1 VRWRPHSPRHGAT
14 AGPLSRDS
22 RWQSSAPTSERT
34 AAATRSSSSRW
45 ACTCVAQAPLLFRRV
60 PCASPPELRSP
71 ARPLAQVRFGR
82 LVWTVEKR
90 FNDFCALDAL
100 LRQRLTPQQVAVT
113 CTLASARSGS
123 GVCCRARAGRTRGS
137 RAPLVQL
144 HARRADARARHVL
157 LCPPQATTLAPLPR
171 KVPEFAIDNA
181 VRVQRLDLYCK
192 TLCVQVSDDRS
203 AGAED
208 ANVTQLVSLVYDFI
222 NMKKHCGQVKGPTTG
237 VQDTVD
243 AKTDL
248 DWKALPDH
256 SQVATANGREVD
268 DDTEYE
274 LLLATES
281 ELSKLMEELSDA
293 DHRSQAHAETK
304 KSLAQQV
311 VAAQAE
317 IPPLVA
323 RVQVGELQLQEAKEG
338 SGASRQLALELCSL
352 ARQLDSAALT
362 LVDAVRRWQ
371 MAAQASTVPSAL
383 SLHTAAA
390 QVHRA
395 DEHQGEA
402 AHQRDAFS
410 NGLSIVGKNSSGRE
424 GEGGAGRDGAGG
436 AEREGSTGGGED
448 ASGAQQDKRAG
459 VDAGAQALTAAVAGA
474 IQEFL
479 DVEEACARIA
489 AGPASDLPGGGTA
502 RGRMLLSVQTA
513 QMLAENAA
521 LWRGLAES
529 AETQRRVGA
538 YLARHAP
545 SEASTAEDGD
555 DKSGGSVGGS
565 SSSGEKAGR
574 REGGGAEAAG
584 AAQMHAARSG
594 VVVTVSTSPGT
605 GSVSDRSSKQSK

>member
-1 VRWRPHSPRHGAT
+1 M
-14 AGPLSRDS
+14 
-22 RWQSSAPTSERT
+22 
-34 AAATRSSSSRW
+34 
-45 ACTCVAQAPLLFRRV
+45 
-60 PCASPPELRSP
+60 
-71 ARPLAQVRFGR
+71 
-82 LVWTVEKR
+82 
-90 FNDFCALDAL
+90 
-100 LRQRLTPQQVAVT
+100 
-113 CTLASARSGS
+113 
-123 GVCCRARAGRTRGS
+123 
-137 RAPLVQL
+137 
-144 HARRADARARHVL
+144 
-157 LCPPQATTLAPLPR
+157 LCPPQAATLAPLPR

-208 ANVTQLVSLVYDFI
+208 ADVTQLVSLVYDFI
-222 NMKKHCGQVKGPTTG
+222 NLKKHCGQVKGPTTG

-256 SQVATANGREVD
+256 SPVATANGREVD

-323 RVQVGELQLQEAKEG
+323 RVQVGELQLQEAKDG
-338 SGASRQLALELCSL
+338 AGASRQLALDLCSL

-371 MAAQASTVPSAL
+371 MAARASTAPPAL

-402 AHQRDAFS
+402 AQERDAFA
-410 NGLSIVGKNSSGRE
+410 NGVSVVGKDASGRE
-424 GEGGAGRDGAGG
+424 REGGAGRDGAGG
-436 AEREGSTGGGED
+436 AEQEGSTGGGEE
-448 ASGAQQDKRAG
+448 ASGVQQDKRAG

-489 AGPASDLPGGGTA
+489 AAVTRPASDLPGGGTG

-529 AETQRRVGA
+529 AETQRRVGT

-584 AAQMHAARSG
+584 AAQMHAARRG

-605 GSVSDRSSKQSK
+605 GSVSDRSSKQSKSSSLLECVLLVGRCFLTRMCVPILGRLRNQNSRPTTGP

>member
-1 VRWRPHSPRHGAT
+1 MRAPDPVFAAALERGAS
-14 AGPLSRDS
+14 AAV
-22 RWQSSAPTSERT
+22 APTSSCCVHDVLMLERCT
-34 AAATRSSSSRW
+34 FCYAPQAAA
-45 ACTCVAQAPLLFRRV
+45 
-60 PCASPPELRSP
+60 
-71 ARPLAQVRFGR
+71 
-82 LVWTVEKR
+82 
-90 FNDFCALDAL
+90 
-100 LRQRLTPQQVAVT
+100 
-113 CTLASARSGS
+113 
-123 GVCCRARAGRTRGS
+123 
-137 RAPLVQL
+137 
-144 HARRADARARHVL
+144 
-157 LCPPQATTLAPLPR
+157 LAPLPR

-181 VRVQRLDLYCK
+181 VRVQRLDVYCQ

-208 ANVTQLVSLVYDFI
+208 ADVTQLVSLVYDFI
-222 NMKKHCGQVKGPTTG
+222 NLKKHCGQVKGPTTG

-256 SQVATANGREVD
+256 SQVATAYGRQGD
-268 DDTEYE
+268 DYTEHE

-323 RVQVGELQLQEAKEG
+323 RVQVGELQLQEAKDG
-338 SGASRQLALELCSL
+338 AGASRQLALELCSL
-352 ARQLDSAALT
+352 ARQLDIAALT

-371 MAAQASTVPSAL
+371 TVARASTAPPAL

-395 DEHQGEA
+395 DEH
-402 AHQRDAFS
+402 HNRDAFS
-410 NGLSIVGKNSSGRE
+410 NGVSGVGKDASGSE
-424 GEGGAGRDGAGG
+424 GESGAGRDGAGG
-436 AEREGSTGGGED
+436 AKREGSTGWGEE
-448 ASGAQQDKRAG
+448 ASGVQQDKRAG

-474 IQEFL
+474 MQEFL
-479 DVEEACARIA
+479 HVEEACARIA
-489 AGPASDLPGGGTA
+489 AGPASVLPGGGTA

-538 YLARHAP
+538 YLARHAL
-545 SEASTAEDGD
+545 SEASTAENGE

-565 SSSGEKAGR
+565 PSSGEKPGR

-584 AAQMHAARSG
+584 AAQMHAARRG
-594 VVVTVSTSPGT
+594 MAVTVSTSPRT
-605 GSVSDRSSKQSK
+605 GSVSDRSKQSNPSPLFECVLLVERVLSLECVFPY